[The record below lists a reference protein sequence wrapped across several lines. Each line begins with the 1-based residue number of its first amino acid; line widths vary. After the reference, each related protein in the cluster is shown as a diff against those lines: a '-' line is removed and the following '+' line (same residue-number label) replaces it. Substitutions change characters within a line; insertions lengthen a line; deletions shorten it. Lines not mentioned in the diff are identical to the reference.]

1 MIYPNTTILLGGKPL
16 VTADVTMRDTPFEPP
31 TVEPDVGRSFSG
43 VGTFDLPGA
52 DALAKLFDVWRLSP
66 TPPAGYVSIPWGI
79 LGSIR
84 LNGVVDGA
92 MSGGDRPCPRME
104 FAMPENEV
112 RRAVSVA
119 VQQAIMNPHRLDYV
133 AHEATRHESPT
144 VCAMG
149 RRLVAPLFPGGCY
162 RGERKRRRA
171 MRRLLRAAGVLGK
184 RPAKP
189 EPPRVA
195 LRPPEAFGLTAEE
208 MAAQVDLADELLAE
222 IVAEER
228 GKGRR

>member
-1 MIYPNTTILLGGKPL
+1 MIRTYQNATILLGGKPL
-16 VTADVTMRDTPFEPP
+16 VTSDVTMRDTPFEPP

-52 DALAKLFDVWRLSP
+52 NALAKLFDVWRLSP

-119 VQQAIMNPHRLDYV
+119 VQQAIVNAIQRDVLAFEVWSTDEPAVVGMPGYSRVL
-133 AHEATRHESPT
+133 SPPS
-144 VCAMG
+144 VRRMAGKIVG
-149 RRLVAPLFPGGCY
+149 RRY
-162 RGERKRRRA
+162 RGERKRRKA
-171 MRRLLRAAGVLGK
+171 MRRLLRAAGILGGD
-184 RPAKP
+184 R
-189 EPPRVA
+189 
-195 LRPPEAFGLTAEE
+195 
-208 MAAQVDLADELLAE
+208 
-222 IVAEER
+222 
-228 GKGRR
+228 

>member
-1 MIYPNTTILLGGKPL
+1 MIRTYQNATILLGGKPL
-16 VTADVTMRDTPFEPP
+16 VTADVTTEDAPRAARPAFDLAKPFSFTATLGPVDVDAMAEVFGVVSLPP
-31 TVEPDVGRSFSG
+31 TQ
-43 VGTFDLPGA
+43 
-52 DALAKLFDVWRLSP
+52 
-66 TPPAGYVSIPWGI
+66 PAGYVSIPWGI
-79 LGSIR
+79 LGSLR
-84 LNGVVDGA
+84 LNGVVASAGEVSA
-92 MSGGDRPCPRME
+92 TSARME